1 MNSTNLRNDNELEN
15 DFDLD
20 DMDFNLV
27 DDDKLLESSDTKKNA
42 TSSNHS
48 MDFLNDIPVQVSVE
62 VGAKTVTLAELLA
75 IKNDSILMLNKENGE
90 ALDIK
95 VNGKLF
101 AYGEVVVSNGH
112 YGVKITDIVN
122 KNIK

>member
-1 MNSTNLRNDNELEN
+1 MTSLNNDLDNE
-15 DFDLD
+15 FDLD
-20 DMDFNLV
+20 DMDFDLT
-27 DDDKLLESSDTKKNA
+27 DDAKEEALPSSAKKTK
-42 TSSNHS
+42 SLS
-48 MDFLNDIPVQVSVE
+48 FLNDIPVHVTVE
-62 VGAKTVTLAELLA
+62 VGAKTVTLQDLLE
-75 IKNDSILMLNKENGE
+75 IKNDSVLMLTKENGA

-122 KNIK
+122 KDIN

>member
-1 MNSTNLRNDNELEN
+1 MNPLDNDLDNE
-15 DFDLD
+15 FDLD
-20 DMDFNLV
+20 DMDFDLT
-27 DDDKLLESSDTKKNA
+27 DDADEKASPSAAKKA
-42 TSSNHS
+42 KSLS
-48 MDFLNDIPVQVSVE
+48 FLNDIPVHVTVE
-62 VGAKTVTLAELLA
+62 VGAKTVTLKELLE
-75 IKNDSILMLNKENGE
+75 IKNDSVLMLTKENGK

-122 KNIK
+122 KDIN

>member
-1 MNSTNLRNDNELEN
+1 MNSLNNDLDNE
-15 DFDLD
+15 FDLD
-20 DMDFNLV
+20 DMDFDLTDEVN
-27 DDDKLLESSDTKKNA
+27 ETPSPGPGSAKKA
-42 TSSNHS
+42 KSLS
-48 MDFLNDIPVQVSVE
+48 FLNDIPVHVTVE
-62 VGAKTVTLAELLA
+62 VGAKTVTLQELLEV
-75 IKNDSILMLNKENGE
+75 KNDSVLMLTKENGA

-122 KNIK
+122 KDIN

>member
-1 MNSTNLRNDNELEN
+1 MTPLDNDLDNEL
-15 DFDLD
+15 DLD
-20 DMDFNLV
+20 DMDFDLT
-27 DDDKLLESSDTKKNA
+27 DDVNEKTSPSPDKKAKSLS
-42 TSSNHS
+42 
-48 MDFLNDIPVQVSVE
+48 FLNDIPVLVTVE
-62 VGAKTVTLAELLA
+62 VGAKTVTLQELLE
-75 IKNDSILMLNKENGE
+75 IKNDSVLMLTKENGK

-122 KNIK
+122 NDIN